1 MRKAA
6 SELTRQLAKAVLAAV
21 WLQQTGRRS
30 SFWTSIVRERVKGG
44 SHRGLKLTDQV
55 TKLLEWVLDFYIH
68 EMVNIY
74 EMQFGFLPGRG
85 TDAIFIVHQQQEK
98 YIANNK
104 LPYFAFVDL
113 EKAFH
118 HVPRKVP
125 WWALRKLGVKDWA
138 VHIIRS
144 ISELRA
150 WKAGMESKGLH
161 FNMKKTK
168 FLVSGDDHDV
178 LKKSDKHPFAVSCSG
193 VGSNSILCS

>member
-1 MRKAA
+1 M
-6 SELTRQLAKAVLAAV
+6 
-21 WLQQTGRRS
+21 
-30 SFWTSIVRERVKGG
+30 KGG
-44 SHRGLKLTDQV
+44 NHRGLKLTDQV

-68 EMVNIY
+68 EIVNIY
-74 EMQFGFLPGRG
+74 EMQFGFVPGRG
-85 TDAIFIVHQQQEK
+85 TDAIFIVRQQQEK

-113 EKAFH
+113 EKAFD
-118 HVPRKVP
+118 HVPMKVP
-125 WWALRKLGVKDWA
+125 WWALRRLGVKDWA
-138 VHIIRS
+138 VHIIRC

-150 WKAGMESKGLH
+150 WEAGMESKGLH

>member
-1 MRKAA
+1 MI
-6 SELTRQLAKAVLAAV
+6 
-21 WLQQTGRRS
+21 S
-30 SFWTSIVRERVKGG
+30 SDWEESFILNLYYKGKG
-44 SHRGLKLTDQV
+44 EALDRGKHCGLKLTDQV

-74 EMQFGFLPGRG
+74 EMQFGFVPARG
-85 TDAIFIVHQQQEK
+85 TDAIFIVRQQQEK

-113 EKAFH
+113 EKAFD

-125 WWALRKLGVKDWA
+125 WWALRRLGVKDWA
-138 VHIIRS
+138 VRIIQC
-144 ISELRA
+144 ISKLKA
-150 WKAGMESKGLH
+150 WEAGVESKGLH
-161 FNMKKTK
+161 VNMKKTK
-168 FLVSGDDHDV
+168 FLVSGDGHDV